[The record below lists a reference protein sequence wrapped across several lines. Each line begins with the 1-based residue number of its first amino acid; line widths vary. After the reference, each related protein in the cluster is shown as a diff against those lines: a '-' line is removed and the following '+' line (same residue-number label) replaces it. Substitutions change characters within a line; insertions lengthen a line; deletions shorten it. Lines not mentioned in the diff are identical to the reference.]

1 MFDPREISALVLALL
16 YDFNKEDKGTESMYI
31 NLKTNAKYYT

>member
-16 YDFNKEDKGTESMYI
+16 YDFNNKDKGTESMHI
-31 NLKTNAKYYT
+31 SLKTTAKYYT